1 MERKQKKNEKKNSPS
16 FSSPFAPLSLSLPPR
31 FLKQNKKTIKKK
43 QVVKSAKS
51 MANWFAACAACKA
64 GVGPLHP
71 DFSKMPELVQPRL
84 PRELSYLET
93 RRLSVDGP
101 PGISRGLTIAEA
113 EEMQGIAARGS
124 ERASA
129 VAAAAAAAAA
139 ALVAA
144 EVAAENSSNRGA
156 AVPAASAAASAPAP
170 KAAAAA
176 AAAAAFKE
184 PVTPDRDVGTNPL
197 TRVSLASSVESFHSA
212 ASELEGVSLSSE
224 SEVDGGGEESES
236 GNAAAAAAKEKK
248 SSPPS
253 SSSPPPPL
261 FGAAQQPA
269 TPARGARPDG
279 RVTVSLT
286 PSSSSKR
293 VLRMPRWL
301 VPGGG
306 GSGAPPRR
314 SRSSASLSES
324 ADASAPSSSSASSS
338 SRPRSAP
345 GGSFNE
351 REQQQKI
358 QQHPARRPVLA
369 WLRPKSART

>member
-1 MERKQKKNEKKNSPS
+1 
-16 FSSPFAPLSLSLPPR
+16 
-31 FLKQNKKTIKKK
+31 
-43 QVVKSAKS
+43 

-129 VAAAAAAAAA
+129 VAAAAAAA
-139 ALVAA
+139 LVAA

-170 KAAAAA
+170 KAAAA

-306 GSGAPPRR
+306 GSGGSGAPPRR

-324 ADASAPSSSSASSS
+324 ADASAPSSSASSS